1 MFEEKCT
8 ISKYLAYGM
17 LAYTFA
23 SIYYMIMTRNIGIIF
38 KDSLSPEQLQ
48 IKAEAASLR
57 GSIFYQGIGLAIVLI
72 FLFKPFEEC

>member
-23 SIYYMIMTRNIGIIF
+23 SIYYMVMTRNIGTPF
-38 KDSLSPEQLQ
+38 RDSLSPEQLQ
-48 IKAEAASLR
+48 IKGEAASLR

>member
-1 MFEEKCT
+1 MFVEKCT

-17 LAYTFA
+17 LAYTIA
-23 SIYYMIMTRNIGIIF
+23 SIYYIIMTINIGTPF

-72 FLFKPFEEC
+72 FLIKPFEEC

>member
-1 MFEEKCT
+1 MT
-8 ISKYLAYGM
+8 I
-17 LAYTFA
+17 
-23 SIYYMIMTRNIGIIF
+23 NIGTPF

-72 FLFKPFEEC
+72 FLIKPFEEC